1 MNYTK
6 LCQEFSNYE
15 CKLLTTEEEIQEQM
29 KNRSV
34 TIHHAK
40 VKILAK
46 CGHVHECVVTNFLQ
60 RRTAVM
66 CKECRGNKVKIELRK
81 RTNLHEVE
89 YDGYKDVKCILEQFY
104 QVEKTKEGCRAD
116 FMIRPKNSNSNEW
129 IGAQLKVTSKISF
142 KMYTFRNVCKS
153 YDDLI
158 IFCYCLEEKKLWI
171 LPYFDIKDLK
181 ANLNISE
188 RSKYNKYLITT
199 SNIFDIIE
207 SYKHKYKYYTK
218 EELLIPISIQ
228 NQQEQ
233 EYARIRE
240 VKLPFIDFTYP
251 EIENG
256 KTDFYIG
263 RLKIQEKISSI
274 CKNKDIIIL
283 CAHNGSIDKKRKY
296 KSYQLGDNDFYWVH
310 VKNTLQFYIIPEME
324 LFDRNYISSNQE
336 YINKKYISI
345 TTNDWLDKYLF
356 DYENFEME
364 RIQVLLG
371 SKNDVVNDLKAYH
384 S

>member
-15 CKLLTTEEEIQEQM
+15 CKLLTSEEEIQEQM
-29 KNRSV
+29 KNRSI
-34 TIHHAK
+34 TIHHTK

-46 CGHVHECVVTNFLQ
+46 CGHEHECVVTNFLQ

-66 CKECRGNKVKIELRK
+66 CKECRGQLIKINMKELSLKV
-81 RTNLHEVE
+81 NLHEIE
-89 YDGYKDVKCILEQFY
+89 YNGYKEIKCILEQFY

-129 IGAQLKVTSKISF
+129 IGAQLKVTCKISF
-142 KMYTFRNVCKS
+142 KMYTFRKVCKF
-153 YDDLI
+153 YDDLL

-171 LPYFDIKDLK
+171 LPYYDIKDLK

-199 SNIFDIIE
+199 KSNFFDIIE

-263 RLKIQEKISSI
+263 RLKIQEKV
-274 CKNKDIIIL
+274 CL
-283 CAHNGSIDKKRKY
+283 CHRNSNVIELSVNNGSIDKKRKY

-310 VKNTLQFYIIPEME
+310 VKNTSQFYIIPEME
-324 LFDRNYISSNQE
+324 LFNRNYISSNQE

-371 SKNDVVNDLKAYH
+371 M
-384 S
+384 